1 MAAAARVASS
11 SGASSTSR
19 PVPPRRRGRVAA
31 SAASTVA
38 TDAAQ
43 LAAGVVAGAALLSI
57 AWPLLERELRPIR
70 CARCRGMGWTVC
82 ANCKGRGKT
91 GCPPLMY
98 ATVERRAKMRR
109 STASDDA
116 DSEVPIDGS
125 CDGVMIAGPPRPR
138 EDAPTC
144 ADPETER
151 GVRAGVGRE
160 AELLQGMRG
169 QRAVRVRR
177 VQPNGNREQ
186 LALRSSGE
194 RRVGG
199 EGAVARPREP
209 APAPAVAIFSVRFR
223 VLLLAC
229 CISRVLWIR
238 LARGLSTC

>member
-11 SGASSTSR
+11 PGASSTSR
-19 PVPPRRRGRVAA
+19 PVPPRRRGRVTA

-43 LAAGVVAGAALLSI
+43 LAAGVAAGAALLSI

-109 STASDDA
+109 STASDEA

-138 EDAPTC
+138 EGAPTC
-144 ADPETER
+144 DDPETEAAYAPGLAER
-151 GVRAGVGRE
+151 LSYCRECGGKGRCGCDACNRTGIE
-160 AELLQGMRG
+160 NNWLYGPAANGGWGARG
-169 QRAVRVRR
+169 QWRD
-177 VQPNGNREQ
+177 
-186 LALRSSGE
+186 
-194 RRVGG
+194 
-199 EGAVARPREP
+199 P
-209 APAPAVAIFSVRFR
+209 ANPPPPPPPP
-223 VLLLAC
+223 
-229 CISRVLWIR
+229 
-238 LARGLSTC
+238 